1 MIGVIL
7 IFYQKNPE
15 KIATQNALERRQ
27 HVALFLG
34 STHADDE
41 DEFTVGLDY
50 EYLFHEMLGVG
61 CLIDHAGGNLGTSYQ
76 LSGKTSK
83 SRGCHRCKIFGL

>member
-1 MIGVIL
+1 M
-7 IFYQKNPE
+7 
-15 KIATQNALERRQ
+15 
-27 HVALFLG
+27 ALFLG

-61 CLIDHAGGNLGTSYQ
+61 CLIDHAEGKLGTSYQ
-76 LSGKTSK
+76 AKHQKVGDVIDAK
-83 SRGCHRCKIFGL
+83 SSDYDFTEYRFSE